1 MASTILTLTT
11 DFGDNGGYVGAMKG
25 VALSIGPDL
34 SIVDISH
41 RVPPQDIPHGAFV
54 IGTACRY
61 FPPDAVHVCVV
72 DPGVGTSR
80 RPLLVVTPGGRF
92 VAPDNGL
99 LTYVLGDSYPG
110 WSPAAPGKGGFMQP
124 VVVGLPDGCAA
135 YELTRAEYWRHPV
148 SNTFHGRDVFAP
160 AAAHLALGV
169 PPEQLS
175 EPVDSVV
182 CLNAYPPV
190 VSPDTV
196 EGRIVFIDHFG
207 NLVSNIRSRDLRGGD
222 LEIKVGGARI
232 RGLSRT
238 FAEAEGLL
246 ALICSDD
253 YLQIAARNGS
263 AARLLSAA
271 VGSRVRV
278 ALIADRA

>member
-11 DFGDNGGYVGAMKG
+11 DFGDSGGYVGAMKG

-34 SIVDISH
+34 SVVDISH
-41 RVPPQDIPHGAFV
+41 RVPPQDISHGAFV

-148 SNTFHGRDVFAP
+148 SNTFHGRDVFVP

-169 PPEQLS
+169 PPEQLG
-175 EPVDSVV
+175 EPVGSVV

-190 VSPDTV
+190 VSPGYRRGPD
-196 EGRIVFIDHFG
+196 RIHRPLWQPG
-207 NLVSNIRSRDLRGGD
+207 QQHPVSRSPRRGPGDRGGRRSD
-222 LEIKVGGARI
+222 QGAEP
-232 RGLSRT
+232 GPSR
-238 FAEAEGLL
+238 
-246 ALICSDD
+246 
-253 YLQIAARNGS
+253 RP
-263 AARLLSAA
+263 
-271 VGSRVRV
+271 
-278 ALIADRA
+278 RACWP